1 MIRFSCPGCQAVY
14 TVGPEKAGKSG
25 KCPKCQSQFSIPKL
39 DGAGITGPAPTK
51 TAPAPVRTPAADPDA
66 PVEIAPCPS
75 CGTALTVAT
84 QYLGMDVEC
93 PTCKGVFAAKM
104 PGAVKP
110 KTSTTSALA
119 RTEAP
124 ADEDEDDR
132 PVKKK
137 SKRRDDDEDEDERPV
152 KKSKRAVVEDADDEE
167 EAPRKSKRRDED
179 DEEADDRPKKKKKK
193 KRSTSG
199 EISKRTTAG
208 LLAILLG
215 GYGVHKFYLGY
226 STPGIITLALT
237 LFTCIGGT
245 IIGIIEGIKY
255 LSMTD
260 EEFIETYQ
268 IGRKEWF

>member
-14 TVGPEKAGKSG
+14 TVGPEKAGKTG

-39 DGAGITGPAPTK
+39 DGAGIAGPARTT
-51 TAPAPVRTPAADPDA
+51 TAPMPAADPDA

-93 PTCKGVFAAKM
+93 PTCKNVFAAKL
-104 PGAVKP
+104 PGAVKT

-137 SKRRDDDEDEDERPV
+137 SKRRDDDVKDERPI
-152 KKSKRAVVEDADDEE
+152 KKSKRAVVEDEEEEE

-179 DEEADDRPKKKKKK
+179 DEDADDRPRKKKKK
-193 KRSTSG
+193 KRNTSG

-226 STPGIITLALT
+226 TTAGIINICCC
-237 LFTCIGGT
+237 FGGFG
-245 IIGIIEGIKY
+245 IIPLIEGIKY
-255 LSMTD
+255 LMMTD

>member
-14 TVGPEKAGKSG
+14 TVGPDKAGKTG

-39 DGAGITGPAPTK
+39 DGAGMSAPTT
-51 TAPAPVRTPAADPDA
+51 TAPAPAADPDA

-93 PTCKGVFAAKM
+93 PTCKNVFAAKM
-104 PGAVKP
+104 PGATKP
-110 KTSTTSALA
+110 KSSTTSALA

-124 ADEDEDDR
+124 VDDDEDDR

-137 SKRRDDDEDEDERPV
+137 SKRRDDDDEERPV
-152 KKSKRAVVEDADDEE
+152 KKSKRIVAEE
-167 EAPRKSKRRDED
+167 EEEESPRKSKRSDED
-179 DEEADDRPKKKKKK
+179 DGDADDRPKKKKKK
-193 KRSTSG
+193 RST
-199 EISKRTTAG
+199 AG
-208 LLAILLG
+208 MECKKTSAGILALLLPIGL
-215 GYGVHKFYLGY
+215 HKFYLGY
-226 STPGIITLALT
+226 STTGIIQLLVSLCTG
-237 LFTCIGGT
+237 IGFV
-245 IIGIIEGIKY
+245 ISIIEGIIY
-255 LSMTD
+255 LTKTD

>member
-14 TVGPEKAGKSG
+14 TVGPEKAGKTG

-39 DGAGITGPAPTK
+39 DGAGMSAPTT
-51 TAPAPVRTPAADPDA
+51 TAPAPTPMPAADPDA

-93 PTCKGVFAAKM
+93 PTCKNVFAAKM
-104 PGAVKP
+104 PGATKP

-124 ADEDEDDR
+124 ADDDEDDR

-137 SKRRDDDEDEDERPV
+137 SKRRDDDDEDEEERPV
-152 KKSKRAVVEDADDEE
+152 KKSKRAVVEDEEE

-179 DEEADDRPKKKKKK
+179 DEETDDRPKKKKKK
-193 KRSTSG
+193 KRTSG
-199 EISKRTTAG
+199 IESKRTTAG
-208 LLAILLG
+208 ILALLV
-215 GYGVHKFYLGY
+215 GYLGVHKFYLGY
-226 STPGIITLALT
+226 TSAGIITLVLSLCTGIGFIIAL
-237 LFTCIGGT
+237 
-245 IIGIIEGIKY
+245 IEGIMY
-255 LSMTD
+255 LTKTD

-268 IGRKEWF
+268 IGEKQWF

>member
-14 TVGPEKAGKSG
+14 TVGPEKAGKTG

-39 DGAGITGPAPTK
+39 DGAGMSAPTT
-51 TAPAPVRTPAADPDA
+51 TAPAPAPKPVADPDA

-93 PTCKGVFAAKM
+93 PTCKNVFAAKM

-124 ADEDEDDR
+124 ADDDEDDR

-137 SKRRDDDEDEDERPV
+137 SKRRDDDDEDEGERPV
-152 KKSKRAVVEDADDEE
+152 KKSKRAVVEEEEEE

-193 KRSTSG
+193 KRTSG
-199 EISKRTTAG
+199 IASKRTTAG

-215 GYGVHKFYLGY
+215 GCGIHKFYLGY
-226 STPGIITLALT
+226 TTAGIITICCC
-237 LFTCIGGT
+237 FGGFG
-245 IIGIIEGIKY
+245 IIPLIEGIKY
-255 LSMTD
+255 LMMTD

-268 IGRKEWF
+268 IGEKQWF